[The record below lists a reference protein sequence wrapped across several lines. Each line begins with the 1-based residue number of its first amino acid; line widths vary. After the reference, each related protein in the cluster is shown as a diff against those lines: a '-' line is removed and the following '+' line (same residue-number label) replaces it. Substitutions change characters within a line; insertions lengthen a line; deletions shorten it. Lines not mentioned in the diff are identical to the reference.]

1 MGMKYAKLSGDL
13 LAIENSM
20 KVADKAEEFRRFQAI
35 YLRLSLNLGVKDIA
49 KITGFSESWVRQ
61 LHHYYKKLGLEGLKS
76 KPKGGRNNDLFSK
89 NQELEVLSSIEDE
102 AKVGGIL
109 EVSKVHAALEKYCD
123 KSISKQTTYNILHR
137 HGWRKIAPR
146 PKHPKS
152 DALAQETF
160 KKTGKKSL
168 KKLKKTPIK

>member
-1 MGMKYAKLSGDL
+1 MKYAKLSGDL
-13 LAIENSM
+13 LVIENSM
-20 KVADKAEEFRRFQAI
+20 KAFDKAEEFRRFQAI
-35 YLRLSLNLGVKDIA
+35 YLRLALNLEVKDIA
-49 KITGFSESWVRQ
+49 KITCFSESWVRQ
-61 LHHYYKKLGLEGLKS
+61 IHHNYKKFGLEGLKS
-76 KPKGGRNNDLFSK
+76 KPKGGRNNDLLSE
-89 NQELEVLSSIEDE
+89 NQEVEVLSGIEAE

-152 DALAQETF
+152 DKEAQEAF
-160 KKTGKKSL
+160 KKTGKKHL
-168 KKLKKTPIK
+168 KKQEKMPEI